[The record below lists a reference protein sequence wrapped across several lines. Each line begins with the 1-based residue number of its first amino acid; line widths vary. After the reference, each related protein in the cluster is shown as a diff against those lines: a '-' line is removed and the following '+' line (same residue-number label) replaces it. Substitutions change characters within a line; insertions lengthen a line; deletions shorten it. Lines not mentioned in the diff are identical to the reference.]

1 VRDLYHEQL
10 DGINVQM
17 ITMSGLVTEAITRA
31 NRALLYGDL
40 EIAESVIAAD
50 AQVDALLHSLEQGS
64 FDVLAR
70 QQPVA
75 TDLRTIVAS
84 LRISATLER
93 MGDLAR
99 HIAQSAR
106 RRFPESAVPD
116 ELRPIITEMAGVA
129 EAMSA
134 KLGHVLTSR
143 DIERALELEADDDRM
158 DVLHRQLF
166 TFLLSDDWKAG
177 VEPAIDVTLISRY
190 HERFADH
197 AVSASLRVVQLVT
210 GQPYE
215 ELAASI

>member
-1 VRDLYHEQL
+1 MRDQYHEQL

-17 ITMSGLVTEAITRA
+17 ISMAGLVTEAITRA
-31 NRALLYGDL
+31 NRALLHGELDL
-40 EIAESVIAAD
+40 AESVIAAD
-50 AQVDALLHSLEQGS
+50 AQVDALLHSLEQS
-64 FDVLAR
+64 AFDLLAR

-106 RRFPESAVPD
+106 RRFPDSAVPD
-116 ELRPIITEMAGVA
+116 ESRPIITEMAQVG

-134 KLGHVLTSR
+134 KLGRVLASR
-143 DIERALELEADDDRM
+143 DVETALELEADDDRM
-158 DVLHRQLF
+158 DTLHRQLF
-166 TFLLSDDWKAG
+166 TFLLSDEWTHG

-210 GQPYE
+210 GQAYE
-215 ELAASI
+215 ELAASV